1 MFPPDRDTQQQ
12 EMEAIVTG
20 REVIAL
26 SLVRLSSV
34 PVLVSD
40 SHVQPEE
47 YWAHLSEVARGLRL
61 GPGAQGTDAAH
72 EHPAFER
79 NETEATTYYP

>member
-1 MFPPDRDTQQQ
+1 MQRRHLSPPDRDTQQQ

-47 YWAHLSEVARGLRL
+47 YRAHLSEVARGRRL
-61 GPGAQGTDAAH
+61 GAQGAGAAR
-72 EHPAFER
+72 EHPAV
-79 NETEATTYYP
+79 